1 MDRTDATQLLSRPV
15 WRDPRVHLLDD
26 LWLLTIFAVL
36 FATAIPWLVSGLV
49 IDLLAAAAGVLVLGA
64 VHVAL
69 AALAGSS
76 VAAGRWRPRMLT
88 ALHVLGT
95 LAIAYVWQHVG
106 GLQNPLFLA
115 VFALPIVAAI
125 FLSRWHP
132 YLVAALST
140 IAVALVAAIEA
151 PELRWYAPGTEAL
164 AAGLER
170 LLGTGSTAPPLPFA
184 GFYAPSDY
192 YLVLLEVFVILMFA
206 CAVAAEYLGTV
217 FERLHVQV
225 GAALL
230 EAERGEQLWS
240 AVLER
245 LPLPAFVV
253 DADTCEILFA
263 STTALERFETQEGAL
278 TGRGLLDGL
287 RFSYPELVHELISGS
302 GGVAQPCMLR
312 LDGRLLA
319 TEVHVQHL
327 AQKGRRLALVIVED
341 STEAFC
347 MKAALDVAEHAAIV
361 VDAEGRVL
369 AWNKPATALVPE
381 AQVNADISH
390 LLPEVAPHTRWWE
403 AGLSGRRK
411 MHVTIAQRVY
421 QLSCSTVALPG
432 EDERLYVAAFVPAA
446 QVAAEQQEDT
456 VLSARVRRP

>member
-1 MDRTDATQLLSRPV
+1 MDRADATQLLARPV
-15 WRDPRVHLLDD
+15 WRDPRIHLLDD
-26 LWLLTIFAVL
+26 LWLLTIFAML

-49 IDLLAAAAGVLVLGA
+49 IDFLAAAGGVLLLGA
-64 VHVAL
+64 AHVAF

-76 VAAGRWRPRMLT
+76 VPAGPWRPRMLT

-95 LAIAYVWQHVG
+95 LTIAYVWQHVG

-115 VFALPIVAAI
+115 VFALPVVGAI

-132 YLVAALST
+132 YLVAALAT

-170 LLGTGSTAPPLPFA
+170 LLGAGSTAPPLPFA

-240 AVLER
+240 AVLEH

-253 DADTCEILFA
+253 DADTSEILFA
-263 STTALERFETQEGAL
+263 SSTALERFETEAGSLA
-278 TGRGLLDGL
+278 GRSLLEGL

-312 LDGRLLA
+312 LNGRLLA

-327 AQKGRRLALVIVED
+327 AQKGRRLALVIVRD
-341 STEAFC
+341 TTEAFC
-347 MKAALDVAEHAAIV
+347 MRAALDVAEHAALV

-381 AQVNADISH
+381 AQVNADITH

-411 MHVTIAQRVY
+411 LHVTIAQRVY
-421 QLSCSTVALPG
+421 QLTCSAVALPG
-432 EDERLYVAAFVPAA
+432 EDERLYVVAFVPAA

-456 VLSARVRRP
+456 TLSARARRP